1 MPFRDRTEAGARLAR
16 ELARFAPERPLVLA
30 LPRGGVPVA
39 APIAKALGAPLDVI
53 VARKLGAP
61 HDEELGIGAVAPGGV
76 RVLDARLIEALG
88 VTPAQI
94 ERVGAKEER
103 EVVRRL
109 VAYRGVPAPPDA
121 RGRFV
126 ILVDDGLATGV
137 TARAALRSLRQGGA
151 SRVVLAVPVGAADTV
166 DALAREADEVVCL
179 ETPENF
185 RAVGVWYDDF
195 RATSDDE
202 VVSLLAASR
211 H

>member
-1 MPFRDRTEAGARLAR
+1 MPFRDRAQAGDLLAKRLA
-16 ELARFAPERPLVLA
+16 EFAPEHPLVLA

-39 APIAKALGAPLDVI
+39 APVARALHAPLDVI

-61 HDEELGIGAVAPGGV
+61 GNEELGIGAVAPGGV
-76 RVLDARLIEALG
+76 RVLDERLIAALHVPPEHVAR
-88 VTPAQI
+88 VT
-94 ERVGAKEER
+94 AKEQR
-103 EVVRRL
+103 EVARRL
-109 VAYRGVPAPPDA
+109 MAYRGSPDPPDA

-137 TARAALRSLRQGGA
+137 TARAALASLRQAGA

-166 DALAREADEVVCL
+166 DALQPEADGIVCL
-179 ETPENF
+179 ECPLDF

-195 RATSDDE
+195 RPTSDDE
-202 VVSLLAASR
+202 VVDLLAASR